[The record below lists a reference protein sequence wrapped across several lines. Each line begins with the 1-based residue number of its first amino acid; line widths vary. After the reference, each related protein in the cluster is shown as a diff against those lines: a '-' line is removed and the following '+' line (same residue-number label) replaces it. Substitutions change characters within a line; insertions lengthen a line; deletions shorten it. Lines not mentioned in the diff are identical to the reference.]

1 MRMLVQRSMF
11 VVVSA
16 GLAAI
21 GFVATSGCSESST
34 PPPASVPLAELP
46 TGYAAAIC
54 EAADTCFG
62 QLLPIFLAGGDCET
76 PYRGAIA
83 NGALPLFEA
92 AIARGTLIYDG
103 ARASACFDAI
113 GAGGCDT
120 LSGTMPA
127 VCEEA
132 LEGTVAL
139 GGVCDVDAECAG
151 DTACVQNTTCPG
163 TCTMRGGP
171 GRMCARDE
179 ECQSGFVCDST
190 SCTAPPSEGQ
200 ACQGPSA
207 PDCRDGLICVG
218 GNETRAGT
226 CRTQMS
232 LFTAAEG
239 ATCDLEAGPYC
250 QEGLSCI
257 VDGFVVGVGATLLC
271 ARPVATGAAC
281 KIGVPTQCPLGEYCT
296 ARLVPGMTEGTCMP
310 LPVGGEPCAMDTF
323 GPACAAV
330 HVCVGA
336 TCRPL
341 QANGGACESVAECYG
356 GVCTAG
362 VCAVPMLCA
371 AP

>member
-1 MRMLVQRSMF
+1 MRMLVKRSMF
-11 VVVSA
+11 VVVTA
-16 GLAAI
+16 CLAVI
-21 GFVATSGCSESST
+21 SGCSESST

-46 TGYAAAIC
+46 TAYAAAIC

-62 QLLPIFLAGGDCET
+62 PLLPIFLAGGDCAT
-76 PYRGAIA
+76 PNRGEIA
-83 NGALPLFEA
+83 NYALPLFEA

-120 LSGTMPA
+120 LAWTMPPA
-127 VCEEA
+127 CEEA

-139 GGVCDVDAECAG
+139 GGDCDVDAECTG
-151 DTACVQNTTCPG
+151 DTVCVPNATCPG

-171 GRMCARDE
+171 GRVCTRDQ

-207 PDCRDGLICVG
+207 PDCRRGLICVG
-218 GNETRAGT
+218 NNEMRAGT
-226 CRTQMS
+226 CRTQAAV
-232 LFTAAEG
+232 FTAAEG
-239 ATCDLEAGPYC
+239 ATCDLDAGTFC

-257 VDGFVVGVGATLLC
+257 VDGFVVGGGATLLC

-281 KIGVPTQCPLGEYCT
+281 KFAVPTQCPLGEYCT
-296 ARLVPGMTEGTCMP
+296 ARLAPGMTEGTCMS
-310 LPVGGEPCAMDTF
+310 LPAGGEPCTGDDTF
-323 GPACAAV
+323 GPPCAAA
-330 HVCVGA
+330 HVCVGT

-341 QANGGACESVAECYG
+341 QANGGACETAAECYG
-356 GVCTAG
+356 YVCTAG

-371 AP
+371 AR